1 MAQSAL
7 KNIRASGIRAINLD
21 EGDELI
27 AVIQTTGDDT
37 VIIATRNGMATG
49 FHESSVRPMGRTAVG
64 VRGIRLREGDYVIG
78 AGCTSEGS
86 DVLTV
91 TENGFGK
98 RTEFEA
104 YSVHNRGGLG
114 VKNYQVTEK
123 TGKIAAIR
131 IVDETDDLL
140 VITDDGT
147 IIRVPVAGIRR
158 TGRSAQGVCV
168 MKLSGD
174 AKVICVEKTEHF
186 AEEEQPEEPAAE
198 TAEESPDAE

>member
-7 KNIRASGIRAINLD
+7 KNIRANGIRAINLD

-27 AVIQTTGDDT
+27 AVIPTTGDDT

-98 RTEFEA
+98 RTDFDE
-104 YSVHNRGGLG
+104 YRITRRGGKG
-114 VKNYQVTEK
+114 VKTINITEK
-123 TGKIAAIR
+123 TGKLIAIKN
-131 IVDETDDLL
+131 VTEKDDLMIIEKSGL
-140 VITDDGT
+140 T
-147 IIRVPVAGIRR
+147 IRMAVSDIRVAGRA
-158 TGRSAQGVCV
+158 TQGV
-168 MKLSGD
+168 KLINIKEGD
-174 AKVICVEKTEHF
+174 SIASLSTVESN
-186 AEEEQPEEPAAE
+186 EEINN
-198 TAEESPDAE
+198 

>member
-27 AVIQTTGDDT
+27 AVIPTTGDDT

-49 FHESSVRPMGRTAVG
+49 FHESNVRPMGRTAVG

-91 TENGFGK
+91 TEMPLRK
-98 RTEFEA
+98 SPSSTTTA
-104 YSVHNRGGLG
+104 
-114 VKNYQVTEK
+114 T
-123 TGKIAAIR
+123 
-131 IVDETDDLL
+131 
-140 VITDDGT
+140 
-147 IIRVPVAGIRR
+147 VPRSSPLPMTSIRR
-158 TGRSAQGVCV
+158 KAACMRRA
-168 MKLSGD
+168 LR
-174 AKVICVEKTEHF
+174 
-186 AEEEQPEEPAAE
+186 QP
-198 TAEESPDAE
+198 

>member
-1 MAQSAL
+1 
-7 KNIRASGIRAINLD
+7 
-21 EGDELI
+21 
-27 AVIQTTGDDT
+27 
-37 VIIATRNGMATG
+37 
-49 FHESSVRPMGRTAVG
+49 MGRTAVG

-158 TGRSAQGVCV
+158 TGRSAQGVRI
-168 MKLSGD
+168 MRLSGE
-174 AKVICVEKTEHF
+174 AKVICVEKTEHI